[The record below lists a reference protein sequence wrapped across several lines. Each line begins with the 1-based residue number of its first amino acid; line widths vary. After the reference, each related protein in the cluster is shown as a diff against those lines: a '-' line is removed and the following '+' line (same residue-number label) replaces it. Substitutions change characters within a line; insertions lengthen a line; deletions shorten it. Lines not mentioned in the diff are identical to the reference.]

1 MIGGVLTEKAF
12 QESFHLDPTKPDF
25 AALQGNIV
33 SVLQAGCFFGA
44 GSSFFISDYLGRRG
58 ALFVALFFFIG
69 GSIIQTV
76 SDMGSSDLGM
86 LYGGRVVGGFGVG
99 IISAV
104 VPTYIGES
112 ANKEIRGRCIGCM
125 QLFNV

>member
-1 MIGGVLTEKAF
+1 MPAF
-12 QESFHLDPTKPDF
+12 QHSFNLNPKSGDF
-25 AALQGNIV
+25 ANLQGNIV

-44 GSSFFISDYLGRRG
+44 GASFFISDFLGRRG

-69 GSIIQTV
+69 GSIVQTC
-76 SDMGSSDLGM
+76 SGLHSTSLGI
-86 LYGGRVVGGFGVG
+86 LYAGRVIGGFGVG
-99 IISAV
+99 IVSAV

-125 QLFNV
+125 QLFNVYVFTS

>member
-1 MIGGVLTEKAF
+1 MPAF
-12 QESFHLDPTKPDF
+12 RHSFGLDPTSKNY
-25 AALQGNIV
+25 AQLQGNIV

-44 GSSFFISDYLGRRG
+44 GASFFVSDYFGRRG
-58 ALFVALFFFIG
+58 ALFIALFFFLG
-69 GSIIQTV
+69 GSVIQTV
-76 SDMGSSDLGM
+76 SDLGSNDLGM
-86 LYGGRVVGGFGVG
+86 LYAGRVIGGFGVG
-99 IISAV
+99 IISAT

>member
-1 MIGGVLTEKAF
+1 MGAF
-12 QESFHLDPTKPDF
+12 QTSFGLNPHDKVAF
-25 AALQGNIV
+25 ANLQGNIV

-44 GSSFFISDYLGRRG
+44 GASFFLSNALGRRG
-58 ALFVALFFFIG
+58 ALFVALFFFMG
-69 GSIIQTV
+69 GSVIQTCSDQV
-76 SDMGSSDLGM
+76 SNSLGM
-86 LYGGRVVGGFGVG
+86 LYAGRVVGGFGVG

-104 VPTYIGES
+104 VPMYICES